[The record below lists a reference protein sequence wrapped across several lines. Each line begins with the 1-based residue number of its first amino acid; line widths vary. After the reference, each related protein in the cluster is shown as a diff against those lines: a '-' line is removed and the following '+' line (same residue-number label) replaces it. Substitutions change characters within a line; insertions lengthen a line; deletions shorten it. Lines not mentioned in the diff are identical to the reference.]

1 MVIESWLKK
10 NFSALTAEKEWSSL
24 NDIEKQQIKNAIRL
38 RLDDKI
44 WRKLLSL
51 GNKDESIFELA
62 RNIAVYVGLDT
73 KIYTE
78 RLFSLIMNRLVS
90 ELTNS
95 SIESQIHAFT
105 ESIYPIT
112 IKTIYILRRR
122 KLSNSKFCI

>member
-90 ELTNS
+90 ELTN
-95 SIESQIHAFT
+95 
-105 ESIYPIT
+105 
-112 IKTIYILRRR
+112 
-122 KLSNSKFCI
+122 